1 MLVYTNAFSI
11 FGTGSSQACLR
22 AIHGWFCQQLG
33 HSPSIAEI
41 QKPGMIEGQRG
52 RSRSHLR
59 IHALYEDDGRRLAW
73 RLKHPDDATPGR
85 QWVVEIGLVVC
96 GDERTDFSVTVQTE
110 ELSTLVEA
118 SVRASRPRLIGFILD
133 NVRDASDAQID
144 PATPGIGIKHA
155 GENSDEFRALASVI
169 EDPERKH
176 PLVLVSP
183 TRDGRYLLNPNNLQE
198 QLFGLAQVVEIH
210 QDFNSY
216 EMEQVLSRWWSAWDG
231 AINVIRTRLPSGKIV
246 GNVIRSF
253 ELIDQGDTQDAR
265 IAHILRFVTH
275 NTNIPRLR
283 DHVSPEDI
291 ARLAMRARLESRIKE
306 IEASGAERSERDEE
320 LLNELIEAKADIERL
335 RGEREQAQMT
345 VLEKEDEITDLQD
358 QIRKERFRPGNVQSE
373 QAADR
378 SDPCAL
384 KLAIELLIEGQM
396 PSPKAAL
403 QLIQTAFQDRV
414 IVLPSALD
422 SAEQSEAF
430 QHKQRLFNLLLRLV
444 TEYRDRLQS
453 EGDNAA
459 REVFTPSEF
468 AATESEQILNSKEL
482 MRARTFE
489 YKASPVPMPRHLKI
503 GVADDVT
510 KTIRVHF
517 HWDSDS
523 GRIVIG
529 YCGSHLPIP
538 GH

>member
-11 FGTGSSQACLR
+11 LGTDSSQACLR
-22 AIHGWFCQQLG
+22 AIHGWLCQQLD
-33 HSPSIAEI
+33 HSPSIAEV
-41 QKPGMIEGQRG
+41 QKPGVIQGQRG
-52 RSRSHLR
+52 NSRSHLR
-59 IHALYEDDGRRLAW
+59 TYAFYEDDGRSLAW
-73 RLKHPDDATPGR
+73 RLKHPDDGTSGR
-85 QWVVEIGLVVC
+85 QWVVEIGLVIQ
-96 GDERTDFSVTVQTE
+96 GEARTDFSVTVQTE
-110 ELSTLVEA
+110 ELSTLVDA

-133 NVRDASDAQID
+133 NVDDASDAEID
-144 PATPGIGIKHA
+144 PSTPGVGIKRA
-155 GENSDEFRALASVI
+155 GRSTDEFRALAGVI
-169 EDPERKH
+169 EDPGRRS

-183 TRDGRYLLNPNNLQE
+183 TREGQYLLNRRHLQE

-210 QDFNSY
+210 PDFNSY
-216 EMEQVLSRWWSAWDG
+216 EMEQILGRWWSAWDG
-231 AINVIRTRLPSGKIV
+231 AVNVIRTRLPSGKVV

-253 ELIDQGDTQDAR
+253 ELQDQGDTQDAR

-283 DHVSPEDI
+283 DHISPEEI
-291 ARLAMRARLESRIKE
+291 ARLAMRARLDSRIRE
-306 IEASGAERSERDEE
+306 LEASRVEGSERDEE
-320 LLNELIEAKADIERL
+320 LLNELIEAKAAIERL
-335 RGEREQAQMT
+335 RGEREQAQLT

-358 QIRKERFRPGNVQSE
+358 QVRKERYRPGSMPSDQGVDQ
-373 QAADR
+373 
-378 SDPCAL
+378 SDPQTL
-384 KLAIELLIEGQM
+384 KLAIELLSERQE
-396 PSPKAAL
+396 PSPRAAL
-403 QLIQTAFQDRV
+403 QLIQVAFQDRV
-414 IVLPSALD
+414 IVLPSAFE
-422 SAEQSEAF
+422 SAEKSEAF
-430 QHKQRLFNLLLRLV
+430 QHKQRLFSLLLRLV

-459 REVFTPSEF
+459 RQVFTPSEF
-468 AATESEQILNSKEL
+468 AATESEPILNSRDL
-482 MRARTFE
+482 MRARTFD
-489 YKASPVPMPRHLKI
+489 YKGSPVPMPRHLKI